1 MTRAVA
7 YLRVSTEGQ
16 VEAWGLD
23 AQRHAVEV
31 YAAAQSI
38 EVVAVVTDNAIS
50 GRSPVEDR
58 PGLLEAISMLRDND
72 ADLLLVARLD
82 RIARDLTVQEAVL
95 AEVWR
100 LDAEVHTCDLGP
112 VLRDDPD
119 DPMRTAIRQ
128 VMGAFAQLDRAMLV
142 KRLRDGRAAK
152 ARAGGKPSGRYSYG
166 HSKDG
171 PVEDELHVIETVRA
185 LRATGMTWD
194 AVTAEVNSR
203 GARWHARTG
212 RPWTRQNLACVL
224 TPAATDVLSAAP
236 DNLTLPP
243 KETY

>member
-23 AQRHAVEV
+23 AQRYAVEV
-31 YAAAQSI
+31 YAAAQNI
-38 EVVAVVTDNAIS
+38 EIVAVVVDKAVS

-58 PGLLEAISMLRDND
+58 PGLLDVISMLRDQD
-72 ADLLLVARLD
+72 ADTLLVARLD

-100 LDAEVHTCDLGP
+100 LDAEVHTCDLGA

-142 KRLRDGRAAK
+142 KRLGDGRAAK
-152 ARAGGKPSGRYSYG
+152 ARAGGKAVGRYPYG
-166 HSKDG
+166 SSKDG
-171 PVEDELHVIETVRA
+171 PVPDEQHVIESVRA
-185 LRATGMTWD
+185 MRQRSMTW
-194 AVTAEVNSR
+194 AQVTVQINARGSR
-203 GARWHARTG
+203 WYPRTG
-212 RPWTRQNLACVL
+212 RPWTRQNL
-224 TPAATDVLSAAP
+224 SSIG
-236 DNLTLPP
+236 
-243 KETY
+243 